1 MSDPNKFDNDSRQ
14 PLDAVSRAY
23 RDARAHENASPPAA
37 LDNAIRAAARRAVK
51 AVPQPVGK
59 SWLRRWTPPLAVA
72 AVVVLSVSVVF
83 VAVEERPE
91 LAPASVQ
98 KITLARPTAP
108 ATSSSTTNDPGAIA
122 TKEKTVLAA
131 DLAAGSTPRE
141 PQHTQILDESAKRK
155 RTLVPPPEVQIS
167 SPPIDAA
174 KKEERGAVEKD
185 RAAQLAG
192 GQSLAPPAYAP
203 RPAPAISA
211 PAAQA
216 IPPAAFPASESVA
229 RNESRADAPVNPI
242 PEAKRL
248 AEKAALTG
256 AASARDA
263 IGTAPKSA
271 IANALPAPTAVASA
285 ASPAV
290 VGAIAQSPLL
300 KQLEQLGASADSRL
314 QDTRPGPW
322 LKRLLDLH
330 EQNKLKELREELLRF
345 QKAHPNVVLPKV
357 LTEFA
362 ESRE

>member
-14 PLDAVSRAY
+14 QLDAVSRAY

-37 LDNAIRAAARRAVK
+37 LDDAIRAAARRAVK
-51 AVPQPVGK
+51 AVPLPVGK
-59 SWLRRWTPPLAVA
+59 SWPRRWTPPLAVA

-91 LAPASVQ
+91 LAPVSVQ

-108 ATSSSTTNDPGAIA
+108 ATSSSTTNGPGAIA
-122 TKEKTVLAA
+122 AKEKTVLAA

-141 PQHTQILDESAKRK
+141 RQHTQILDESAKRK
-155 RTLVPPPEVQIS
+155 RTFVPPPEVQIS

-174 KKEERGAVEKD
+174 KKEERGAVEKG

-242 PEAKRL
+242 PETKRL
-248 AEKAALTG
+248 AEMAALTG
-256 AASARDA
+256 AASAREA

-271 IANALPAPTAVASA
+271 IANALPAPAAVTSA
-285 ASPAV
+285 ASPSV

-300 KQLEQLGASADSRL
+300 KPLEQLGASADSRL

-322 LKRLLDLH
+322 LKRLLELH

-345 QKAHPNVVLPKV
+345 QKANPNVVLPKL

>member
-14 PLDAVSRAY
+14 QLDAVSRAY
-23 RDARAHENASPPAA
+23 RAARAHENASPPAA
-37 LDNAIRAAARRAVK
+37 LDDAIRAAARRAVK
-51 AVPQPVGK
+51 AVPQPVGN

-108 ATSSSTTNDPGAIA
+108 ATSSSTTNGPGAIA
-122 TKEKTVLAA
+122 AKEKTVLAA

-141 PQHTQILDESAKRK
+141 RQHTQILDESAKRK
-155 RTLVPPPEVQIS
+155 RTFVPPLEVQIS

-211 PAAQA
+211 PAA
-216 IPPAAFPASESVA
+216 ESVA
-229 RNESRADAPVNPI
+229 RNESRADAPVNPT

-248 AEKAALTG
+248 DEKSALTG

-271 IANALPAPTAVASA
+271 IANAVTAPTAVASA
-285 ASPAV
+285 ASPTV